1 MRMGLI
7 RVAGVFRE
15 VVLACLPPERTVAA
29 VRERE
34 QNDVDFLTLPWQ
46 NQKLPCNLKLLPHQ
60 GLSAKPLE
68 SHNASS
74 ILPR

>member
-15 VVLACLPPERTVAA
+15 VVLACLPPEHTVAA

-46 NQKLPCNLKLLPHQ
+46 NRKLPCNLKLLPH
-60 GLSAKPLE
+60 
-68 SHNASS
+68 
-74 ILPR
+74 